1 MPSMSRLLAVTTIT
15 LASIATLS
23 AGAVQ
28 AQEMKPVISLAT
40 ARAIAD
46 GCEAKSKA
54 EGWKMVIAVVDDG
67 ANLKYYSRMDGSFL
81 VSVEIARLKAETS
94 ARVPLPSRKW
104 GEFSTMIKGLDLVPG
119 MISFAGGLPIMAGG
133 KHIGGV
139 GVSGGSADQDE
150 VCAQAG
156 LDAAKDLLK

>member
-1 MPSMSRLLAVTTIT
+1 MNSPSRWFVA
-15 LASIATLS
+15 ATFTVAALS
-23 AGAVQ
+23 ASVAQ
-28 AQEMKPVISLAT
+28 AQEMKPVITLAT

-54 EGWKMVIAVVDDG
+54 EGWKMVVAVVDDG

-119 MISFAGGLPIMAGG
+119 MISFAGGLPVMTAAG

-150 VCAQAG
+150 QCAQVG

>member
-1 MPSMSRLLAVTTIT
+1 MPVTSRLLVAATFAIT
-15 LASIATLS
+15 SLA

-28 AQEMKPVISLAT
+28 AQEMKPVITLAT
-40 ARAIAD
+40 AHAIAD

-54 EGWKMVIAVVDDG
+54 EGWKMVIAIVDDG

-119 MISFAGGLPIMAGG
+119 MISFAGGLPVMTAAG

-150 VCAQAG
+150 QCAQVG

>member
-1 MPSMSRLLAVTTIT
+1 MIFGSRLSVAAVVA
-15 LASIATLS
+15 LMSLS
-23 AGAVQ
+23 AGAVH
-28 AQEMKPVISLAT
+28 AQEMKPTITLAT
-40 ARAIAD
+40 AKVIAD

-94 ARVPLPSRKW
+94 ARIPVSSRKF

-119 MISFAGGLPIMAGG
+119 MIGFAGGLPIMAGG
-133 KHIGGV
+133 RHIGGV

-150 VCAQAG
+150 LCAQAG
-156 LDAAKDLLK
+156 LDAAQNLLE